1 VLVVTKL
8 DRLARSVADLS
19 SIVAELERKGASLR
33 VLNAAIDT
41 STATGRAFLNMLG
54 VFSEFENDIRRERQ
68 ARASSARHSR
78 GEAQGRPYGKAGQDR
93 RRRRCKAQG
102 GRLGADRRRQAPEDQ
117 PPWRLSGLRLGPH
130 SARHQISREI
140 ETAVAASQ

>member
-68 ARASSARHSR
+68 APGIAEATRKGVYMGRSAKIDA
-78 GEAQGRPYGKAGQDR
+78 GAVTKLKAEG
-93 RRRRCKAQG
+93 
-102 GRLGADRRRQAPEDQ
+102 
-117 PPWRLSGLRLGPH
+117 LGP
-130 SARHQISREI
+130 
-140 ETAVAASQ
+140 TAVAKRLKISRPGVYRVLG